1 MQIKRKIFDEIK
13 EYIFSDKILIL
24 RWPRQVGKTTLMKQ
38 LQNTIKSEKTVFLNL
53 DNLDLINKIKTP
65 NDLISYLKFEYNY
78 IEWEKIYLFLDEFQ
92 NIKQSWLFLKNIY
105 DEYKNIKL
113 ICSWSSSLEI
123 TKNTEFLTWRK
134 FIFDITSFNFSEY
147 LQAKSFKNFNLQ
159 FDIEK
164 DFKELELFYSTYKN
178 EIERYFLEYLL
189 IWWYPEVVLSSGKER
204 QYIIKEI
211 VDTYIK
217 KDITQFLKIE
227 NILAFNNL
235 IKLLS
240 SQIWNLVNK
249 TEINWIIWTSINTLN
264 KYIDILVGTYV
275 FSFVS
280 PFYTNIRKEIVKMQK
295 VFCRDLWMRN
305 YLLYWKLEEFSI
317 SDIWVLVE
325 NFIYNE
331 LYIKDN
337 YALNIYQTISRS
349 EIDFIFSK
357 AYNKIIPIE
366 VKYRNKVNF
375 PVVMKNFGENYNDKI
390 DKKILFTKDLLK
402 QEYNTY
408 YIPSCL
414 IWFVKL

>member
-1 MQIKRKIFDEIK
+1 MNVKRKIFDEIK
-13 EYIFSDKILIL
+13 EYLSSDKILIL

-38 LQNTIKSEKTVFLNL
+38 LQSTIKVEKTVFLNL

-65 NDLISYLKFEYNY
+65 WDLISYLKFEYNY
-78 IEWEKIYLFLDEFQ
+78 NSNEKLYLFLDEFQ

-134 FIFDITSFNFSEY
+134 FVFNISSFNFSEY
-147 LQAKSFKNFNLQ
+147 LQAKSFKNSNLQ

-164 DFKELELFYSTYKN
+164 DFNELELFYSTYKN
-178 EIERYFLEYLL
+178 EIERYFSEYLL
-189 IWWYPEVVLSSGKER
+189 IWWYPEVVLSSAKDR

-249 TEINWIIWTSINTLN
+249 TEINWVIWTSINTLN
-264 KYIDILVGTYV
+264 KYIDILVWTYV

-280 PFYTNIRKEIVKMQK
+280 PFYTNVRKEMVKMQK

-317 SDIWVLVE
+317 SDIWALVE

-331 LYIKDN
+331 LSVKDN

-349 EIDFIFSK
+349 EIDFILSK
-357 AYNKIIPIE
+357 NYNEIIPIE

-375 PVVMKNFGENYNDKI
+375 PVVMKNFEENYKEKI
-390 DKKILFTKDLLK
+390 NKKILFTKDLIKK
-402 QEYNTY
+402 QGNTY

-414 IWFVKL
+414 ICFTKI